1 MHARRRRGHHLRI
14 AATPRRD
21 GGRSS
26 SLALAASSPMAKPSQ
41 TAECG
46 AWPNSIKVPA
56 GAALLMRK
64 AMHQSAPL
72 GTQGLNPK
80 GGVDHWDAA

>member
-26 SLALAASSPMAKPSQ
+26 SLALAASSPIGEAQSKRGMRSLAQLHQGPGRLRDY
-41 TAECG
+41 C
-46 AWPNSIKVPA
+46 SIGRPDSSYDGGWD
-56 GAALLMRK
+56 GAA
-64 AMHQSAPL
+64 
-72 GTQGLNPK
+72 
-80 GGVDHWDAA
+80 GGVGGGGPE